1 MTNEEM
7 NAKLQ
12 EIDNKYFQKIS
23 DNWDVPQTVTFSL
36 NELNMMRT
44 AVTEE
49 CTRHYKMHG
58 KYDESMRVLMRKIDK
73 IIEDIEV
80 QIRDGQTTATS
91 DCEEPGHTP
100 CMSWDETSSEQ
111 EESDQP
117 KGETFNNVQDFN
129 DGIFDPTY
137 INDIVDCSDLGIYP
151 WGNS

>member
-23 DNWDVPQTVTFSL
+23 ENWDIQQPVQFSL
-36 NELNMMRT
+36 RELHILHN
-44 AVTEE
+44 AIANE
-49 CTRHYKMHG
+49 CTRYFRAFQQE
-58 KYDESMRVLMRKIDK
+58 DESLRVLMRKIDK
-73 IIEDIEV
+73 IIEDLEV
-80 QIRDGQTTATS
+80 QIRDGQTATAS

-100 CMSWDETSSEQ
+100 GTSWDETSSEQ

-151 WGNS
+151 WGDS